1 MVPRSFSNRGDS
13 FVFVLKSREAAN
25 VDDFETV
32 KDDRM
37 AAILSR
43 KESSAVEAFVRE
55 LKEKAEVRYN
65 NELIDAYLGRR

>member
-1 MVPRSFSNRGDS
+1 M
-13 FVFVLKSREAAN
+13 FVLKSREAAN

-37 AAILSR
+37 AAIQSR
-43 KESSAVEAFVRE
+43 KESAAVEAFVRE